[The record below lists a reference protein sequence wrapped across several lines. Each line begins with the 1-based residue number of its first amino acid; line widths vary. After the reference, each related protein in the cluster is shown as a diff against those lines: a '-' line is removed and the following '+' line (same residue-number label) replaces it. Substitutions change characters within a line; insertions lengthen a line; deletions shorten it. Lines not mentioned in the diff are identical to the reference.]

1 MVVDK
6 VIAWEIVGYTND
18 GQIVKLSD
26 CPNDVANAVDGWIEE
41 LESDNDITKSDYLY
55 REHYKKSRA

>member
-41 LESDNDITKSDYLY
+41 LESDKDVTESDYLY
-55 REHYKKSRA
+55 REHYKKRRA

>member
-1 MVVDK
+1 MVVYK

-55 REHYKKSRA
+55 REHYKKRRA